1 MNSESIAG
9 FTVDE
14 LLPGSLRMSFQE
26 LPQSLNNSI
35 NFTDLSLILDM
46 EVLAF
51 SLEDTAMDLGDL
63 ALIFDSIVS
72 DGLLFQRNCLRL

>member
-1 MNSESIAG
+1 MNSESIAS

-51 SLEDTAMDLGDL
+51 SLEDTANDLGDL